1 MDKTSRLKD
10 LAGLRDSG
18 ALTESEFER
27 EKRNILNSDDMP
39 AMAPYP
45 PAMAPY
51 PPAMAPPPYGAGQ
64 PMMSPPL
71 GGGTRILF
79 YILSFLIPIAGF
91 IVGAI
96 YLSNNNPEN
105 QGVGK
110 NCLIIA
116 ILTIVVLCL
125 CYFFGMM
132 AFMDSMSGGTFQCG
146 SGEWIDASW
155 VNDGMCDCY
164 DCSDE

>member
-1 MDKTSRLKD
+1 MGHHEHHATAPHTVAVVVLTLSDSRTPAED
-10 LAGLRDSG
+10 LRLRNAIPRSIGNGSG
-18 ALTESEFER
+18 DE
-27 EKRNILNSDDMP
+27 
-39 AMAPYP
+39 
-45 PAMAPY
+45 
-51 PPAMAPPPYGAGQ
+51 
-64 PMMSPPL
+64 MSPPL

-110 NCLIIA
+110 TCLIIA
-116 ILTIVVLCL
+116 ILAIIVGCL
-125 CYFFGMM
+125 CYVFGTMVL
-132 AFMDSMSGGTFQCG
+132 MDSMSGGTFQCG
-146 SGEWIDASW
+146 SGEIVPSSY